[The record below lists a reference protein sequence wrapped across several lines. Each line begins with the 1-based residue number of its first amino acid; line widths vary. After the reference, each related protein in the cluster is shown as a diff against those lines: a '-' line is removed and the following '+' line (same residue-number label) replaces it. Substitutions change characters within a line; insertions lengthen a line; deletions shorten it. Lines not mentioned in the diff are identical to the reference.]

1 MDWFIDEDQEVT
13 VFYGVEEIPKPISAI
28 AVPPIVPRP
37 LPGSLAQS
45 APQTEAL
52 TQSKT
57 ETSKDCEAPP
67 GDWGSCFATAITLPA
82 GKSMIFSVPREALC
96 KNLKIYLVYNYAW
109 ERDKHQSFEYE
120 PEHRVYF
127 EGSNLPNTA
136 R

>member
-1 MDWFIDEDQEVT
+1 
-13 VFYGVEEIPKPISAI
+13 
-28 AVPPIVPRP
+28 
-37 LPGSLAQS
+37 
-45 APQTEAL
+45 
-52 TQSKT
+52 
-57 ETSKDCEAPP
+57 
-67 GDWGSCFATAITLPA
+67 
-82 GKSMIFSVPREALC
+82 MIFSVPREALC